1 MLEVYLVIMK
11 IALQTIL
18 LILLGS
24 LLVNCKEEP
33 SNVAIIEPT
42 TVGIDSITIRATQ
55 GLKPELRLTPAARE
69 AVKDWNMY
77 TALEKMMAEYKAIT
91 FANLKTRVTQG
102 VQLFVQQEQAEE
114 AAVKLVPDH
123 IDTPAINARLLVLE
137 TRLRVLESLTQKYE
151 PNLERIETE
160 MIALQNAFQELNL
173 QINERFAKS
182 VEELLEELRKSQEE
196 EKGNTPQR
204 NPQGRPPLSISE
216 QF

>member
-1 MLEVYLVIMK
+1 
-11 IALQTIL
+11 
-18 LILLGS
+18 
-24 LLVNCKEEP
+24 
-33 SNVAIIEPT
+33 
-42 TVGIDSITIRATQ
+42 
-55 GLKPELRLTPAARE
+55 
-69 AVKDWNMY
+69 
-77 TALEKMMAEYKAIT
+77 
-91 FANLKTRVTQG
+91 
-102 VQLFVQQEQAEE
+102 
-114 AAVKLVPDH
+114 
-123 IDTPAINARLLVLE
+123 INARLLVLE